1 MIRLILA
8 LLFAILYLI
17 IGIPVLGVEWIIAKF
32 NKQAADLGQLRMVQ
46 WAFRVILFICGT
58 KVTVIGEEN
67 VPKDQAVLYI
77 GNHRSYFDIIITYAR
92 CPRLTGYIAKKDM
105 EKVPLLRT
113 WMRRLHCLFIDRENV
128 KEALKT
134 ILAGID
140 NVKNGISMCIFP
152 EGTRNK
158 TEDEMLPFKAGS
170 LKLSEKTGCP
180 IVPMAITNSADILE
194 NHFPKVKPTH
204 VILQYGTPIYLD
216 QLSADDRKH
225 LATYTQNTVHELLAD
240 NRKYL

>member
-92 CPRLTGYIAKKDM
+92 CHASH
-105 EKVPLLRT
+105 
-113 WMRRLHCLFIDRENV
+113 RLHCEKGYGKSAVAAHLDAAS
-128 KEALKT
+128 ALS
-134 ILAGID
+134 
-140 NVKNGISMCIFP
+140 VYRP
-152 EGTRNK
+152 
-158 TEDEMLPFKAGS
+158 
-170 LKLSEKTGCP
+170 
-180 IVPMAITNSADILE
+180 
-194 NHFPKVKPTH
+194 
-204 VILQYGTPIYLD
+204 
-216 QLSADDRKH
+216 
-225 LATYTQNTVHELLAD
+225 
-240 NRKYL
+240 